1 MNDVDPRVREGVEAL
16 KNLLTVADKKQSGE
30 ETVNHLLEEIGSI
43 RSIYES
49 TKEDLANLHGL
60 SRISSEVIDL
70 VDDLARCTL
79 RDEVGPKPVIAHYDK
94 AARYFCAIMF
104 GRQIEY
110 CYLMILDKRGK
121 LLRCPLMQTGTI
133 DRSAVY
139 AREVALSALRGKAV
153 YCVLAH
159 NHPGGHMEPSRE
171 DIQMTYSV
179 KDALN
184 AVGINLLDHIIV
196 SDHKAISVRE
206 KGFPPEKVWQN
217 QKKNDKLMMNW
228 FEESDVQETGGK

>member
-1 MNDVDPRVREGVEAL
+1 MSEMDPRVREGIDAL
-16 KNLLTVADKKQSGE
+16 KNLLSVSDKKQSGE
-30 ETVNHLLEEIGSI
+30 ETVNHLVEEITSL

-49 TKEDLANLHGL
+49 TREDLQNLHGIGRV
-60 SRISSEVIDL
+60 SAEVIDL

-79 RDEVGPKPVIAHYDK
+79 RDEVGLKPVIEHYDK
-94 AARYFCAIMF
+94 CAKYFCAVMF

-110 CYLMILDKRGK
+110 CYLMILDRKGK
-121 LLRCPLMQTGTI
+121 LLSCPLMQTGTI

-139 AREVALSALRGKAV
+139 AREVALRALRGKAV
-153 YCVLAH
+153 YCVLSH

-184 AVGINLLDHIIV
+184 AAGIIFLDHIIV
-196 SDHKAISVRE
+196 SDHKAVSVRSL
-206 KGFPPEKVWQN
+206 GFPPEKVWRN
-217 QKKNDKLMMNW
+217 QKKNDKFIEKW
-228 FEESDVQETGGK
+228 FEASKDHETGGK

>member
-1 MNDVDPRVREGVEAL
+1 PRLQEGMDAL
-16 KNLLTVADKKQSGE
+16 AHLLSLADKKQNGE
-30 ETVNHLLEEIGSI
+30 ETVKKLMEDVGSI

-49 TKEDLANLHGL
+49 TREDLAGLHGL
-60 SRISSEVIDL
+60 SRVSSEVIDL

-79 RDEVGPKPVIAHYDK
+79 RDDVGSKPVIAHYDK
-94 AARYFCAIMF
+94 ASRYLCAVMY

-121 LLRCPLMQTGTI
+121 LLKCPLMQTGTI

-139 AREVALSALRGKAV
+139 AREVALSALRGRAV
-153 YCVLAH
+153 YCVLSH
-159 NHPGGHMEPSRE
+159 NHPGGHMEPSRQ

-184 AVGINLLDHIIV
+184 AVGISLLDHIIV
-196 SDHKAISVRE
+196 SDHKAVSVRSL
-206 KGFPPEKVWQN
+206 GFPPEKVWLS
-217 QKKNDKLMMNW
+217 QKKNDRIMENW
-228 FEESDVQETGGK
+228 LNNSEDQ

>member
-1 MNDVDPRVREGVEAL
+1 MNEIDPRIQEGMDAL
-16 KNLLTVADKKQSGE
+16 AHLLSLADKKQNGE
-30 ETVNHLLEEIGSI
+30 ETVKKLMEDVGSI

-49 TKEDLANLHGL
+49 TREDLAGLHGL

-79 RDEVGPKPVIAHYDK
+79 RDTVGPKPVIAHYDI
-94 AARYFCAIMF
+94 ASRYLCAVMY

-121 LLRCPLMQTGTI
+121 LLKCPLMQTGTI

-139 AREVALSALRGKAV
+139 AREVALSALRGRAV
-153 YCVLAH
+153 YCVLSH

-184 AVGINLLDHIIV
+184 AVGISLLDHIIV
-196 SDHKAISVRE
+196 SDHKAVSVRST
-206 KGFPPEKVWQN
+206 GFPPEKVWLS
-217 QKKNDKLMMNW
+217 QKKNDKIMENW
-228 FEESDVQETGGK
+228 LKNTDNQKTGG

>member
-1 MNDVDPRVREGVEAL
+1 MSEIDPRMQESIDAL
-16 KNLLTVADKKQSGE
+16 KHLLTVSDKKQSGE
-30 ETVNHLLEEIGSI
+30 ETANHLMEEIGSI

-49 TKEDLANLHGL
+49 TRDDLKNLHGL
-60 SRISSEVIDL
+60 SRVPAEVIDL
-70 VDDLARCTL
+70 VDDLARCVL
-79 RDEVGPKPVIAHYDK
+79 RDEVGLKPVIAHYDK
-94 AARYFCAIMF
+94 AAQYFCAVMF

-153 YCVLAH
+153 YCVLSH

-171 DIQMTYSV
+171 DIQMTFSV

-184 AVGINLLDHIIV
+184 AVGITLLDHIIV
-196 SDHKAISVRE
+196 SDHKAISVRSL
-206 KGFPPEKVWQN
+206 GFPPEKVWQN
-217 QKKNDKLMMNW
+217 QKKNDKLMENW
-228 FEESDVQETGGK
+228 FKPTEDKNAGG

>member
-1 MNDVDPRVREGVEAL
+1 MSEIDPRVYEGVEAL
-16 KNLLTVADKKQSGE
+16 KNLLTVSDKKQSGE

-49 TKEDLANLHGL
+49 TREDLQNLHGL
-60 SRISSEVIDL
+60 SRVSGEVIDL

-79 RDEVGPKPVIAHYDK
+79 RDEVGLKPVIAHYDK
-94 AARYFCAIMF
+94 AAKYFCAVMF

-110 CYLMILDKRGK
+110 CYLMILDRKGK

-139 AREVALSALRGKAV
+139 AREVALKALRGKAV
-153 YCVLAH
+153 YCVLSH

-184 AVGINLLDHIIV
+184 AVGITLVDHIIV
-196 SDHKAISVRE
+196 SDHKAISIRRLD
-206 KGFPPEKVWQN
+206 FPPEKVWLN
-217 QKKNDKLMMNW
+217 QKKNDKLMENW
-228 FEESDVQETGGK
+228 FVSSDDEPTGGK

>member
-1 MNDVDPRVREGVEAL
+1 MSEIDPRVLEGVEAL
-16 KNLLTVADKKQSGE
+16 KNLLTVSDKKASGE
-30 ETVNHLLEEIGSI
+30 ETVNHLMEEIGSI

-49 TKEDLANLHGL
+49 TREDLQNLHGL
-60 SRISSEVIDL
+60 SRVSGEVIDL

-79 RDEVGPKPVIAHYDK
+79 RDEVGLKPVIAHYDK
-94 AARYFCAIMF
+94 AAKYLCAVMF

-110 CYLMILDKRGK
+110 CYLMILDKKGK

-139 AREVALSALRGKAV
+139 AREVALKALRAKAV
-153 YCVLAH
+153 YCVLSH

-184 AVGINLLDHIIV
+184 AVGIALADHIIV
-196 SDHKAISVRE
+196 SDHKAVSIRRL
-206 KGFPPEKVWQN
+206 GFPPEKVWQN
-217 QKKNDKLMMNW
+217 QKKNDKLMGNW
-228 FEESDVQETGGK
+228 FESSDDAPTGGK

>member
-1 MNDVDPRVREGVEAL
+1 MSEIDPRVQEGIDAL
-16 KNLLTVADKKQSGE
+16 AHLLSVSDKKQSGE
-30 ETVNHLLEEIGSI
+30 ETARHLTEEIGSI

-49 TKEDLANLHGL
+49 TKEDLMGLHGL
-60 SRISSEVIDL
+60 GRVSSEVIDL
-70 VDDLARCTL
+70 VDDLARCMM
-79 RDEVGPKPVIAHYDK
+79 RDDVGPKPVIAHYDK
-94 AARYFCAIMF
+94 AAKYLCAIMF

-110 CYLMILDKRGK
+110 CYLMILDKKGK

-139 AREVALSALRGKAV
+139 AREVALSALRGRAV
-153 YCVLAH
+153 YCVLSH

-184 AVGINLLDHIIV
+184 AVGIALLDHIIV
-196 SDHKAISVRE
+196 SDHKAVSVR
-206 KGFPPEKVWQN
+206 KLNCPPEKVWQN
-217 QKKNDKLMMNW
+217 QKKGDKLMESW
-228 FEESDVQETGGK
+228 FEREDGQQAGG

>member
-1 MNDVDPRVREGVEAL
+1 MSEIDPRVSEGIEAL
-16 KNLLTVADKKQSGE
+16 KNLLKVSDKKQSGE
-30 ETVNHLLEEIGSI
+30 ETVNHLVEEIGSI

-49 TKEDLANLHGL
+49 TREDLQNLHGL
-60 SRISSEVIDL
+60 SRVSGEVIDL

-79 RDEVGPKPVIAHYDK
+79 RDELGPKPVIQHYDK
-94 AARYFCAIMF
+94 ASKYFCAVMF

-110 CYLMILDKRGK
+110 CYLLLLDRRGK
-121 LLRCPLMQTGTI
+121 LIKCPLMQTGTI

-139 AREVALSALRGKAV
+139 AREVALKALRGKAA
-153 YCVLAH
+153 YCVLSH

-184 AVGINLLDHIIV
+184 AAGIILLDHIIV
-196 SDHKAISVRE
+196 SDHKAISVRSL
-206 KGFPPEKVWQN
+206 GFPPEKVWQN
-217 QKKNDKLMMNW
+217 QRKNDRIIEKW
-228 FEESDVQETGGK
+228 FESSEVQTSGGK